1 MGNRF
6 ILNRFGSTPKS
17 GLRPRNEQH
26 RPKDGIR
33 TPLTL
38 MLGPTSTRDELNLLH
53 RNCMRL
59 LKLVIEI
66 ALFAV
71 TYFRV

>member
-6 ILNRFGSTPKS
+6 ILNRFGSTSKS

-26 RPKDGIR
+26 HPKDGIR

-38 MLGPTSTRDELNLLH
+38 MLGPVENMLIPTPRLN
-53 RNCMRL
+53 
-59 LKLVIEI
+59 
-66 ALFAV
+66 
-71 TYFRV
+71 

>member
-26 RPKDGIR
+26 PKDGIR

-38 MLGPTSTRDELNLLH
+38 MLGPVENMLIRPRDSIN
-53 RNCMRL
+53 
-59 LKLVIEI
+59 ID
-66 ALFAV
+66 
-71 TYFRV
+71 T